1 MIQTSSR
8 VPVAVGRAVGVLLA
22 AEATTFLLG
31 AITHLGVGIPWASAC
46 SKSPG
51 SLTRRSSKD

>member
-22 AEATTFLLG
+22 AEGTAFLLG
-31 AITHLGVGIPWASAC
+31 AITHLGVGIPLGFGVLRE
-46 SKSPG
+46 PE
-51 SLTRRSSKD
+51 SLTPRLSKD